1 MRWNDE
7 NCFTASFVL
16 LKNFV
21 EMSVIIMVNLKR
33 KYYELNNVVK
43 CDIFVLSKRERR

>member
-1 MRWNDE
+1 MMRIVSLHLLFCWKI
-7 NCFTASFVL
+7 FVG
-16 LKNFV
+16 
-21 EMSVIIMVNLKR
+21 MSIIIMVNLKR